1 MKLLFESWRKFLKE
15 EKLRVFDFDDT
26 LATTESMIVLRKADG
41 TVIEQ
46 TPGEWAV
53 YVPEPG
59 DEFDYSQFRGPLINP
74 QEMKDY
80 TNILRN
86 VIRAGR
92 DGRHNA
98 ILTARGDGA
107 RVGIV
112 SFLRD
117 IGIDPDELD
126 IVTLGSSDPMDKAAW
141 IADKIEQGYDD
152 VAFFDDSEK
161 NVAAVRNLKRSY
173 PNVKLDVRHVKSM
186 HEGRDWQKDSV
197 RITQHAQNK
206 KDLMGGGGNP
216 APAAGLTKTPSWKR
230 GKSAPPAALE
240 EDMVT
245 DMETPIEITGDS
257 SNFEIMFPDIER
269 ESERWG
275 ATRRGPSYISVKA
288 DDDNSWTVSDVEAKQ
303 GYGPLLY
310 DLAMEFINV
319 LDGEDAKGLKPGYL
333 ISNAP
338 VEVWDYYLNK
348 RDDVE
353 KERYDGQHERPED
366 DPESLHYIYRKR
378 GTPLLSK
385 FAEQGLVCADGYNIE
400 DELPGVKQDC
410 EDIEVVE

>member
-1 MKLLFESWRKFLKE
+1 
-15 EKLRVFDFDDT
+15 
-26 LATTESMIVLRKADG
+26 
-41 TVIEQ
+41 
-46 TPGEWAV
+46 
-53 YVPEPG
+53 
-59 DEFDYSQFRGPLINP
+59 
-74 QEMKDY
+74 
-80 TNILRN
+80 
-86 VIRAGR
+86 
-92 DGRHNA
+92 
-98 ILTARGDGA
+98 
-107 RVGIV
+107 
-112 SFLRD
+112 
-117 IGIDPDELD
+117 
-126 IVTLGSSDPMDKAAW
+126 
-141 IADKIEQGYDD
+141 
-152 VAFFDDSEK
+152 
-161 NVAAVRNLKRSY
+161 
-173 PNVKLDVRHVKSM
+173 M
-186 HEGRDWQKDSV
+186 HEARDWQKDSV

-206 KDLMGGGGNP
+206 KDLMGGGGNT
-216 APAAGLTKTPSWKR
+216 ATAAGLTKTPSWKR

-275 ATRRGPSYISVKA
+275 QTRRGPSYISVKA
-288 DDDNSWTVSDVEAKQ
+288 DDDSSWTVSDVEGKQ

-319 LDGEDAKGLKPGYL
+319 LDGEDTKGLKPGYL

-385 FAEQGLVCADGYNIE
+385 FAEQGLVCADGYDIE